1 MKFFINDKPLNIVKS
16 EKKFDKNKF
25 TTILNGKDDV
35 MSPMLVGDLFIFN
48 ATTVQVSTILRLME
62 VKKLKKLNSITLAVE
77 NTEEIETFIKD
88 QFKIIRA
95 AGGLVKKGDLY
106 LMIHRLGTWDLP
118 KGKLEK
124 DENATD
130 GALREV
136 EEECGIKVA
145 LDKKIGA
152 TWHTYIRMGKRI
164 LKKTDWYLM
173 TCIDDSNMVPQEEE
187 DIDDVRWMTY
197 EETALALID
206 AYGSI
211 KDVFRKFEKQ
221 LKMNQE

>member
-1 MKFFINDKPLNIVKS
+1 MKFFINDKPLKIVKS

-124 DENATD
+124 DETSPD

-173 TCIDDSNMVPQEEE
+173 TCLDDTNMVPQEEE

-206 AYGSI
+206 SYGSI

>member
-1 MKFFINDKPLNIVKS
+1 MKFFINDKPLKIVKS

-95 AGGLVKKGDLY
+95 
-106 LMIHRLGTWDLP
+106 
-118 KGKLEK
+118 
-124 DENATD
+124 
-130 GALREV
+130 
-136 EEECGIKVA
+136 
-145 LDKKIGA
+145 
-152 TWHTYIRMGKRI
+152 
-164 LKKTDWYLM
+164 
-173 TCIDDSNMVPQEEE
+173 
-187 DIDDVRWMTY
+187 
-197 EETALALID
+197 
-206 AYGSI
+206 
-211 KDVFRKFEKQ
+211 
-221 LKMNQE
+221 

>member
-1 MKFFINDKPLNIVKS
+1 
-16 EKKFDKNKF
+16 
-25 TTILNGKDDV
+25 
-35 MSPMLVGDLFIFN
+35 MLVGDLFIFN